1 MGYYKSYSLS
11 SYYSRP
17 NRYYYFPN
25 GQLREKISFEDNYI
39 IDSIYN
45 KGGDFFF
52 NDTTLNIVF
61 DQGSKSGLIE
71 IIQITPNST
80 KRTNYYS
87 IDLGDSLNVI
97 KYRTIPWE
105 VIHER
110 VEKGISADKVIK
122 EKHNL
127 KFGKITVFRTSK
139 GCDDSGRNPFI
150 IKIKMGT
157 IRFNDINNLVI
168 VEVDLNKDNKNE
180 LYLVSYVSCMSFMK
194 ICRIE

>member
-87 IDLGDSLNVI
+87 IPLGDSLNVI
-97 KYRTIPWE
+97 KYNIIPW
-105 VIHER
+105 
-110 VEKGISADKVIK
+110 DKVPRKEIK
-122 EKHNL
+122 EKHIL
-127 KFGKITVFRTSK
+127 KTGKVTVYRK
-139 GCDDSGRNPFI
+139 PDGCNDTGRNPFVV
-150 IKIKMGT
+150 KTKTGT
-157 IRFNDINNLVI
+157 IKFNDINNLVI
-168 VEVDLNKDNKNE
+168 CEVDLDKDGKNE
-180 LYLVSYVSCMSFMK
+180 LYVVSYVSCMSFMK
-194 ICRIE
+194 IYRIE